1 MVRVVRIAFLQ
12 MLLTDPQSPLSLEE
26 NSNGLIQ
33 ILVNDFDNLKKK
45 LPNYLI
51 KSLSK

>member
-33 ILVNDFDNLKKK
+33 ILVSDFDNLKK

-51 KSLSK
+51 KSRSK

>member
-33 ILVNDFDNLKKK
+33 ILVNDFDNLKK